1 MADLEV
7 EGEGEEGM
15 SQEAQVLCPCQSRHV
30 AEIFPGYNPLL
41 GLPNMFLASREPSQ
55 GAECP
60 ALSPTQG
67 DGASRA
73 FPCAEVGKLQ

>member
-15 SQEAQVLCPCQSRHV
+15 SQEAQVLCPCQSHHV
-30 AEIFPGYNPLL
+30 AELL
-41 GLPNMFLASREPSQ
+41 PWWGLPNMFLASRVPSQ

-60 ALSPTQG
+60 ALNPMQG
-67 DGASRA
+67 DRA
-73 FPCAEVGKLQ
+73 